1 MFHYNTLNIY
11 ATQSGSAYNVK
22 MLNKVADM
30 PVIADWIDKDE
41 TIALIDYRGAWLWD
55 EAIAANLRVAEMIAS
70 KPHRCDIIGNF
81 RSGAMESIRPALD
94 YARKVLAQMP
104 NNLGIVVVV
113 TNPVISMLA
122 SVYKSLDPKWGAR
135 IHTVTTF
142 DQARGII
149 AEDRATRH
157 IAS

>member
-1 MFHYNTLNIY
+1 
-11 ATQSGSAYNVK
+11 
-22 MLNKVADM
+22 M

-41 TIALIDYRGAWLWD
+41 TIALIDYRGAWLWE
-55 EAIAANLRVAEMIAS
+55 EAIAANLRVAEMIAAKS
-70 KPHRCDIIGNF
+70 YRCDMIGNF

-94 YARKVLAQMP
+94 HARKILALMP
-104 NNLGIVVVV
+104 NNLTMIVVV

-122 SVYKSLDPKWGAR
+122 SVYKSLDPKWGAKL
-135 IHTVTTF
+135 HTATSF
-142 DQARGII
+142 EQARSII